1 MTPTVTYT
9 KKKIIGG
16 TCPKLSKNA
25 VISGN
30 HRLVSE
36 VTSPF
41 FSFFNVVLYSYTLH
55 KSYV

>member
-16 TCPKLSKNA
+16 TWPKLSKNA

-30 HRLVSE
+30 HSLVLE

-41 FSFFNVVLYSYTLH
+41 FLFLM
-55 KSYV
+55 